1 MDLTLDDLIVLLDKR
16 GWGNKDRLF
25 RKLIEECGEYAEAI
39 EFENGSSGKVKK
51 FKDKATPQQKL
62 HEEICDVIM
71 MALALA
77 HKDGLS
83 VDEVLKTIYKKLY
96 EKEAAHQAK
105 LKETNGDEERK

>member
-1 MDLTLDDLIVLLDKR
+1 MELTLDELIALLDKR
-16 GWGNKDRLF
+16 GWGDKNRLF

-39 EFENGSSGKVKK
+39 EYENGSSGKVKK
-51 FKDKATPQQKL
+51 LKDKATPQQKL

-83 VDEVLKTIYKKLY
+83 VDDVLKTIHKKLY
-96 EKEAAHQAK
+96 EKETAHQAK
-105 LKETNGDEERK
+105 LKEISGDKERK